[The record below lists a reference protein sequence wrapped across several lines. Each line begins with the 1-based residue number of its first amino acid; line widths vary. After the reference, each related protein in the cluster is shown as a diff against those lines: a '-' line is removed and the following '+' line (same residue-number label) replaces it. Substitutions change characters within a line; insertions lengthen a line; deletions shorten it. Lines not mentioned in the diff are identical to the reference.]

1 MAQNVTIA
9 GRQYSAVPAIDIPKT
24 GGGTAS
30 FFDVTDTT
38 RAASDVASGKYF
50 FTASGVLTLGTA
62 TGGGTGGVTQDQD
75 GYLVLDDQAPQ
86 PTPGGGLEYEEGT
99 WTPSEDID
107 NYVISFANTHTEA
120 PLLYTVYDATGTA
133 MSTYPTNLAVTYFD
147 CYILTQTGIP
157 YNGVVNGYSIVSYRT
172 RNSSATGNNSS
183 STVATV
189 NSSDSSSSDTSKAR
203 YWATETGIRAYC
215 ASSDRLWRAGRTYKW
230 IAVWKPS
237 T

>member
-1 MAQNVTIA
+1 MATRKVIVQGTTIVDLTDA
-9 GRQYSAVPAIDIPKT
+9 TATADKILSGYTAYGADGSKLT
-24 GGGTAS
+24 GTAS
-30 FFDVTDTT
+30 
-38 RAASDVASGKYF
+38 G
-50 FTASGVLTLGTA
+50 
-62 TGGGTGGVTQDQD
+62 GGGTGGVTQDAN
-75 GYLVLDDQAPQ
+75 GFLVLDDQGGGG
-86 PTPGGGLEYEEGT
+86 GGGLEYEEGT